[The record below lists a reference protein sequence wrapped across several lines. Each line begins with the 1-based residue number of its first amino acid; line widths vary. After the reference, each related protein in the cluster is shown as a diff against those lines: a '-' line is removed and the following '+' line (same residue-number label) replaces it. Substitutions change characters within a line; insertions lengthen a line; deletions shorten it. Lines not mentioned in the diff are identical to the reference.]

1 MFKEETKN
9 NIIVGVEVAGVAVGA
24 LAMTAVVGGLTAV
37 APAAETT
44 FKKVVTKVGITAAGL
59 GVEYA
64 TTEMLTKAGINT
76 LAIIDKVGDKIIE
89 NRQSKPKKEK
99 KVRVK
104 NKTIKEAKAFKKAKK
119 IAKEQ

>member
-1 MFKEETKN
+1 
-9 NIIVGVEVAGVAVGA
+9 
-24 LAMTAVVGGLTAV
+24 MTAVVGGLTAV
-37 APAAETT
+37 APAADTT
-44 FKKVVTKVGITAAGL
+44 LKKVVTKVGITAAGL

-64 TTEMLTKAGINT
+64 TTEMLNRAGINT

-89 NRQSKPKKEK
+89 NRQNKPKKEK

>member
-9 NIIVGVEVAGVAVGA
+9 NIIVGVEVAAVAAGA

-37 APAAETT
+37 APAADTT
-44 FKKVVTKVGITAAGL
+44 LKKVVTKVGIGAAGL

-89 NRQSKPKKEK
+89 NRQNKPKKEK

-119 IAKEQ
+119 MAKEQ

>member
-9 NIIVGVEVAGVAVGA
+9 NIIVGVEIAAVAGGA

-37 APAAETT
+37 TPAAETT
-44 FKKVVTKVGITAAGL
+44 LKKFVTKVGIGAAGL

-64 TTEMLTKAGINT
+64 TTEMLMKAGIST

-89 NRQSKPKKEK
+89 NRKNKPKKEK
-99 KVRVK
+99 KVRIK

>member
-9 NIIVGVEVAGVAVGA
+9 NLIVGVEVAATAAGV
-24 LAMTAVVGGLTAV
+24 LAMTAVVGGLSAAAPV
-37 APAAETT
+37 AGTT
-44 FKKVVTKVGITAAGL
+44 FKKVVTKVGIGAAGL

-64 TTEMLTKAGINT
+64 TTEVLAKAGLNT

-89 NRQSKPKKEK
+89 NRQNKPKKEK

-119 IAKEQ
+119 IVKEQ

>member
-44 FKKVVTKVGITAAGL
+44 LKKVVTKVGITAAGL

-64 TTEMLTKAGINT
+64 TTEMFTKAGINT

>member
-9 NIIVGVEVAGVAVGA
+9 NIIVGVEVAAIAGGA

-37 APAAETT
+37 APAADTT
-44 FKKVVTKVGITAAGL
+44 LKKVVTKVGITAAGL

-64 TTEMLTKAGINT
+64 TTEMLNRAGINT

-89 NRQSKPKKEK
+89 NRQNKPKKEK